1 MNVETRP
8 YRLKMASDGVYLL
21 IEPSAEVALADVIAF
36 IRSREIEEYDGDAI
50 LRAVNEKSGEPVRIA
65 DRRPELDKAA
75 QVGVRISEDALTA
88 EIRILPPLG
97 KPWPTVEELKATLKE
112 YGVVH
117 GIREDV
123 LQRLVSSRID
133 GKWTEVATG
142 TAPVEGKDAEFVYK
156 VELHGAKPKEI
167 DDNRVDMKELGTVV
181 NVVKGQELLEKI
193 PPVPQKD
200 GQSVLGKLIKARQV
214 KDKNIPS
221 GTNTYLS
228 EDGLHLFAGIDGHVT
243 IRDNKFTVLPVFEV
257 HGDVDYSTGNI
268 QFVGDV
274 HVKGTVREGFE
285 VTAGGNIVV
294 GGVVEGAFL
303 TAEGNITIRGGVR
316 GMNRGKIQAKG
327 NIEAGYIDQSWI
339 RSAQDI
345 SVNEAIMHSDVG
357 ARGVVD
363 VMGGKKGLIV
373 GGKIQAG
380 QEVRC
385 EILGSEMGTRTEVV
399 VGLPPEM
406 LEERTLLQGSVKE
419 LDAKLQ
425 EILSNVSYLKKV
437 ESLGKLDDAKRQIL
451 LKLTRAQFQLQA
463 QFKIAKEKLA
473 ALESQMD
480 KTKAEGR
487 VLVHKIV
494 YPGVSVTIR
503 GLTYLVR
510 ETMQF
515 IAFSFIDGEVKA
527 RPYN

>member
-1 MNVETRP
+1 
-8 YRLKMASDGVYLL
+8 
-21 IEPSAEVALADVIAF
+21 
-36 IRSREIEEYDGDAI
+36 
-50 LRAVNEKSGEPVRIA
+50 
-65 DRRPELDKAA
+65 
-75 QVGVRISEDALTA
+75 
-88 EIRILPPLG
+88 
-97 KPWPTVEELKATLKE
+97 
-112 YGVVH
+112 
-117 GIREDV
+117 
-123 LQRLVSSRID
+123 
-133 GKWTEVATG
+133 
-142 TAPVEGKDAEFVYK
+142 
-156 VELHGAKPKEI
+156 
-167 DDNRVDMKELGTVV
+167 
-181 NVVKGQELLEKI
+181 
-193 PPVPQKD
+193 
-200 GQSVLGKLIKARQV
+200 
-214 KDKNIPS
+214 
-221 GTNTYLS
+221 
-228 EDGLHLFAGIDGHVT
+228 
-243 IRDNKFTVLPVFEV
+243 
-257 HGDVDYSTGNI
+257 
-268 QFVGDV
+268 
-274 HVKGTVREGFE
+274 
-285 VTAGGNIVV
+285 
-294 GGVVEGAFL
+294 
-303 TAEGNITIRGGVR
+303 
-316 GMNRGKIQAKG
+316 
-327 NIEAGYIDQSWI
+327 
-339 RSAQDI
+339 
-345 SVNEAIMHSDVG
+345 MHSDVG